1 MTTDQDACILTE
13 ENIATEDD
21 CTTHDHEADPILRDL
36 SLLPAE
42 SRALMDAEAKRII
55 DKGLSD
61 ARHRSLI
68 SSDEVTDMLLDL
80 RRLLVPDKG

>member
-1 MTTDQDACILTE
+1 MAPDQGACILTE

-21 CTTHDHEADPILRDL
+21 CTTHEHETDV
-36 SLLPAE
+36 PAVVGPT
-42 SRALMDAEAKRII
+42 AQQII

-61 ARHRSLI
+61 ALGRSLI
-68 SSDEVTDMLLDL
+68 SSDEVTNMLLDL